1 MLKRLCGRRASV
13 AVLLWL
19 GLWTCVS
26 AWSQTSYPLKPLKIV
41 VPFGAGGVADLT
53 ARTVAQKLSENLGQS
68 VVIDN
73 KPSAGGVVATDMV
86 AKSTPDGYTLL
97 LMSNATAV
105 SAGLFKTLPYDAE
118 KDLTPVSL
126 LGTFDIAIV
135 VLRDSR
141 FATLQD
147 MLSYAKSNPGRLNI
161 GSINIGS
168 TQHLTAELFKSLA
181 GIDAQVV
188 PFNGTPAVLTALRG
202 GQIDIGVEILAPLL
216 PQVKSQALRVLA
228 VTGDK
233 RSAALPQTPTA
244 KEAGVRGLSAS
255 SWNALAVPAKT
266 PRDIVQKLQL
276 EIQNAL
282 TATDVRKRLMEMNVD
297 PHPSTQAQAVEHLQ
311 VETKRWG
318 EVIQRAGIAK
328 Q

>member
-19 GLWTCVS
+19 GLFTALT
-26 AWSQTSYPLKPLKIV
+26 AWSQTNYPLKPLKIV

-53 ARTVAQKLSENLGQS
+53 ARTVAQKLSEYLGQS

-73 KPSAGGVVATDMV
+73 KPSAGGVVGTDLV
-86 AKSTPDGYTLL
+86 AKSAPDGYTLL

-118 KDLTPVSL
+118 KDFTPVSL

-135 VLRDSR
+135 VPQDSK
-141 FATLQD
+141 FSTLQD
-147 MLSYAKSNPGRLNI
+147 LLSYAKSNPGRLNI

-188 PFNGTPAVLTALRG
+188 PFNGSPAVLTALRG
-202 GQIDIGVEILAPLL
+202 GQIDVGVEILAPLL

-282 TATDVRKRLMEMNVD
+282 SAPDVRKRLMDMNVD
-297 PHPSTQAQAVEHLQ
+297 PHPSTQAQAAEHLQ

>member
-1 MLKRLCGRRASV
+1 MLKRFCGRRASV

-19 GLWTCVS
+19 GLCTS
-26 AWSQTSYPLKPLKIV
+26 LTAWSQTNYPLKPLKIV

-73 KPSAGGVVATDMV
+73 KPSAGGVVATDLV
-86 AKSTPDGYTLL
+86 AKSAPDGYTLL

-118 KDLTPVSL
+118 KDFTPVSL

-135 VLRDSR
+135 VPQDSK

-147 MLSYAKSNPGRLNI
+147 LLSYAKSNPGRLNI

-202 GQIDIGVEILAPLL
+202 GQIDVGVEILAPLL
-216 PQVKSQALRVLA
+216 PQVKSQTLRVLA

-282 TATDVRKRLMEMNVD
+282 SAPDVRKRLMDMNVD
-297 PHPSTQAQAVEHLQ
+297 PHPSTQAQAADHLQ